1 MTNNQRTRPPTTR
14 RGITRKIEVTGAN
27 VYVTLNRIDGPESL
41 PCELFVTLNN
51 EDNEA
56 PIDAAHQGWANLAA
70 TLASIC
76 LQYGCPL
83 AVIAGKMR
91 GYSFKPDG
99 GLGRDGSKSIPDAIG
114 KFLEAQLIM
123 EDDK

>member
-1 MTNNQRTRPPTTR
+1 MTPKRTRPPMTR
-14 RGITRKIEVTGAN
+14 KGKTHKIEVTGAS
-27 VYVTLNRIDGPESL
+27 VYVTLNRIDGPDSL
-41 PCELFVTLNN
+41 PCEIFVTLNN
-51 EDNEA
+51 ENNDA

-99 GLGRDGSKSIPDAIG
+99 GIGKQGSKSIPDAIG
-114 KFLEAQLIM
+114 KWLETELITG
-123 EDDK
+123 EGA